1 MKHFYRNL
9 LCIIVIL
16 LAIGGIILMCL
27 DFQFGLDG
35 LMSYFSSLVNANVF
49 TQDMTINGSEYDE
62 NVSMEAFMSFESD
75 YTGTI
80 YFRSESKGTYH
91 DSKGFFH
98 KPGWDF
104 APVYP
109 EDTEYSPLT
118 YYAEK
123 IKDSGAK
130 SYHVKMNMMSPFQRE
145 FIPDYSTWANEQGFK
160 GSTLTDCYVT
170 EKDKK
175 EHVVEFD
182 FFPVFDSASIENES
196 LNQKQSEEE
205 KKYSE
210 FVHKKYLSVDEEM
223 RKDVT
228 AYMDEHH
235 IDRNS
240 KTFIEDIKEFFQTE
254 FEYGTDFQLNPKKP
268 MMSFLNGKKGICNN
282 FASASQVMYRI
293 NGIPARVVNGCVAY
307 SVAGKEIP
315 VIKKQLHAW
324 TEVYI
329 DGSGWK
335 RVDCTAGIRDDV
347 VIEDPDIPDVPD
359 VPDVPDEPDDPDVTP
374 DDFDKLYVG
383 GGRTNQGQDIFTY
396 YTDYQG
402 PMYFRK
408 ETLVYDND
416 TKRFIRPTPYRGKT
430 TISPLAYYSSTLSDS
445 GKYTVTVISGADDEG
460 RPYVPDYVIADQ
472 TDQTKGN
479 DCYFKRSTG
488 SEGKVDFTFS
498 SQESG
503 EKTSTLS
510 NNGMEEE
517 LQYREY
523 VKANYLSIDEE
534 MKNGLLQYMT
544 RVGVNGE
551 GEKLIQQIMTLLSGF
566 EYSYSLNIPK
576 TETQPL
582 IYFLN
587 QKKGVSSDFAA
598 ACSMMFRAKGIPAR
612 VASGALSYADGSPD
626 EQTITDDCRHMW
638 TEIYLDDRGW
648 KRIDPIADSWTE
660 ENYLSL
666 PVRSKY
672 TKKTAISLLLNQQIR
687 SVYDGTKQI
696 PDVSEYLSLSKVY
709 STYVDHFGTVL
720 SSVSKDLSPVKAT
733 YSSVIDQINAV
744 LETGDHVDFLYDK
757 NTRAGVV
764 YGETLVFAKL
774 RILDQSGQD
783 VTSHYS
789 ITFKTK
795 DGLKGYDISKLASFN
810 SDCLSTFTVER
821 RKIEF
826 KSKDIYTAYDTAFE
840 NGMADEEYKRALANG
855 DTAYFTY
862 TYNNQISEAENP
874 GILEFDNTFKVE
886 IRNENGEDVTDYYD
900 ITYKFGKIS
909 LAQEETV

>member
-9 LCIIVIL
+9 LCIIVII

-49 TQDMTINGSEYDE
+49 TQDMTVNGSEYDE
-62 NVSMEAFMSFESD
+62 NISMESFMSFTSD
-75 YTGTI
+75 YNGTI

-145 FIPDYSTWANEQGFK
+145 FIPDYSTWANEQGFN

-196 LNQKQSEEE
+196 LNPEKSEEE

-240 KTFIEDIKEFFQTE
+240 KTFIEDIKDFFQKE
-254 FEYGTDFQLNPKKP
+254 FEYGTDFQLDSKKP

-307 SVAGKEIP
+307 SVAGEEIP

-347 VIEDPDIPDVPD
+347 IIEDPKEDD

-383 GGRTNQGQDIFTY
+383 GGRTNQGRDIFTY

-416 TKRFIRPTPYRGKT
+416 TKRFVRPTPYRGKT
-430 TISPLAYYSSTLSDS
+430 TFSPLAYYSSILSDS
-445 GKYTVTVISGADDEG
+445 GKYTVTVVSGDDEG
-460 RPYVPDYVIADQ
+460 RPYVPDYVIANQ

-517 LQYREY
+517 ELQYREY

-534 MKNGLLQYMT
+534 MKNGLLEYMT

-551 GEKLIQQIMTLLSGF
+551 GDKLIQQIMTLLSGF

-582 IYFLN
+582 VYFLN

-612 VASGALSYADGSPD
+612 VASGALSYADGFAE
-626 EQTITDDCRHMW
+626 EQTVTEDCRHMW

-666 PVRSKY
+666 PVHSKY
-672 TKKTAISLLLNQQIR
+672 TKKTAISLSLNQQIQ

-696 PDVSEYLSLSKVY
+696 PDVSEYLSLKEVC
-709 STYVDHFGTVL
+709 STYVDYYGTVL

-764 YGETLVFAKL
+764 YGETPIYAKL
-774 RILDQSGQD
+774 RILNQDNQD

-789 ITFKTK
+789 ITFDTL
-795 DGLKGYDISKLASFN
+795 DGIKGYDISKLSSFDPN
-810 SDCLSTFTVER
+810 CLSTFTVER
-821 RKIEF
+821 RPITF
-826 KSKDIYTAYDTAFE
+826 TSKDIQTTYDTAFE
-840 NGMADEEYKRALANG
+840 NGMKDENYKALLASG

-862 TYNNQISEAENP
+862 TYGNQISASEYPNV
-874 GILEFDNTFKVE
+874 LEFDNSFKVE
-886 IRNENGEDVTDYYD
+886 IRNKDGEDVTRYYD
-900 ITYKFGKIS
+900 ITYQFGKINVI
-909 LAQEETV
+909 QEENV